1 MKESYLLEDNALTI
15 SEYALKQGI
24 PEPTVR
30 SQVNAGK
37 LNTRIAVRRGKEVK
51 VIDVHSELPLF
62 NNEPLHGAQLPVTIE
77 HNESNRES
85 NSDRSNDEVVK
96 LREQLQELQQKL
108 FEVSI
113 ENARYEERLA
123 RIPDQTKIVEVLESA
138 IKAKDTT
145 IDALNN
151 ERIVINAQL
160 IKYRGP
166 EADEGSIPAN
176 KPSRGPTKWF
186 KFWE

>member
-1 MKESYLLEDNALTI
+1 MNQLEELYTV
-15 SEYALKQGI
+15 SEYAMKYTT
-24 PEPTVR
+24 PENTVR
-30 SQVNAGK
+30 SQIDRGK
-37 LNTRIAVRRGKEVK
+37 LQTVKGERNGRQVMLIKVNHEDVVRQ
-51 VIDVHSELPLF
+51 SELSFESIPGQQSE
-62 NNEPLHGAQLPVTIE
+62 NKTIQ
-77 HNESNRES
+77 H
-85 NSDRSNDEVVK
+85 DEVVK

-123 RIPDQTKIVEVLESA
+123 RIPDQEKIVQVLESA

-166 EADEGSIPAN
+166 DGQGDQADGSIPAN
-176 KPSRGPTKWF
+176 NKPSSGPTKWF